1 MAELAAAQERTHYP
15 IGERLLTRIR
25 YGNEA
30 FDWHSDTIPCHD
42 CAAIKGQLH
51 TPGCDVEECPNCHEQ
66 ALSCRLTPVSRF
78 YREAEPLGSARVV
91 GADVVE
97 NDLQIN

>member
-1 MAELAAAQERTHYP
+1 MQTSPEGMAELAAAQERTHYP
-15 IGERLLTRIR
+15 IGERLLPRIR

-51 TPGCDVEECPNCHEQ
+51 TPGCAVEECPNCHEQ
-66 ALSCRLTPVSRF
+66 ALSC
-78 YREAEPLGSARVV
+78 ECDLGDSCSLV
-91 GADVVE
+91 GCQ
-97 NDLQIN
+97 NKRQGSH